1 MPEFVRFTLDDGSQ
15 VLFESA
21 EGDLVAL
28 HGGKPNVREGGRL
41 TERLQ
46 AVAEAAE
53 EVAGSLRSRLAP
65 DEVNLEFGLKISG
78 ELNWWF
84 FAKAQSEGTIK
95 VTLKWAGNQ
104 KVVASPTEPDD
115 EPDTADRP

>member
-1 MPEFVRFTLDDGSQ
+1 VAGFVQFTLDDGSQ
-15 VLFESA
+15 VMFESA
-21 EGDLVAL
+21 EADLVAL
-28 HGGKPNVREGGRL
+28 HGGQPDVRQGGRL

-46 AVAEAAE
+46 AVAQAAE
-53 EVAGSLRSRLAP
+53 EVAESLRSRLAP

-95 VTLKWAGNQ
+95 VTLKWAGNHTAATATTPPAT
-104 KVVASPTEPDD
+104 ASHPGDQ
-115 EPDTADRP
+115 R